1 MARSSHPSARGGRSI
16 PASCPRTTSRRSSYI
31 PRMLIVRTW
40 GRSSRLGRSARLGLA
55 GVLVLASVAASSGTA
70 SAAQSRSF
78 TVDLGRRSD
87 YVAQTNNVQC
97 VGASTQMMLNMIRP
111 GADRTAST
119 QLRLQKVARA
129 WSGPR
134 PDGRIRR
141 GAGVQG
147 WAVGLTLAGA
157 GPYRVVG
164 LPTIDDALLVA
175 ARAMKATGRPV
186 GLLMWHG
193 RHAWV
198 MSGFEATADPFA
210 GGARVTA
217 AIVEDPLYPHGS
229 TAWGPSPAPGAKLS
243 VRTVARQFVP
253 RVSSWGKPSLAGT
266 YVLVLPYEFDA
277 RTLRLASRPR
287 VGAPRARLIE
297 RDMARFGHGRQPSR
311 RRQP

>member
-1 MARSSHPSARGGRSI
+1 M
-16 PASCPRTTSRRSSYI
+16 
-31 PRMLIVRTW
+31 RTW
-40 GRSSRLGRSARLGLA
+40 GRSRRLVRSLRLGLA
-55 GVLVLASVAASSGTA
+55 GALVLAGGVVAAAGTA
-70 SAAQSRSF
+70 SAAPSRGYSL
-78 TVDLGRRSD
+78 DLGRRSD
-87 YVAQTNNVQC
+87 FVAQTNNVQC
-97 VGASTQMMLNMIRP
+97 VGASTQMMLNMIEP

-134 PDGRIRR
+134 PDGRIRK
-141 GAGVQG
+141 GAGVLG

-164 LPTIDDALLVA
+164 LPTIDQALLVA
-175 ARAMKATGRPV
+175 ARAMKETGRPV

-210 GGARVTA
+210 PGARVTT

-229 TAWGPSPAPGAKLS
+229 TAWGPSPAPGSKLD
-243 VRTVARQFVP
+243 VKTLARQFVP
-253 RVSSWGKPSLAGT
+253 RHSSWGNPSLAGT

-277 RTLRLASRPR
+277 RTLRLA
-287 VGAPRARLIE
+287 
-297 RDMARFGHGRQPSR
+297 
-311 RRQP
+311 

>member
-1 MARSSHPSARGGRSI
+1 
-16 PASCPRTTSRRSSYI
+16 
-31 PRMLIVRTW
+31 MLTVRTW
-40 GRSSRLGRSARLGLA
+40 GRSWRPGRSLRLGLA
-55 GVLVLASVAASSGTA
+55 AVLVLIAVPGSPGAV
-70 SAAQSRSF
+70 SAAPSRAF
-78 TVDLGRRSD
+78 ILDLGRRAD

-97 VGASTQMMLNMIRP
+97 VGASTQMMLNMTRP

-175 ARAMKATGRPV
+175 ARAMKVTGRPV

-210 GGARVTA
+210 RGARVTA

-229 TAWGPSPAPGAKLS
+229 KVWGPSPPPGAKLS
-243 VRTVARQFVP
+243 VRTLARQFVP
-253 RVSSWGKPSLAGT
+253 RSSSWGTPSLAGT
-266 YVLVLPYEFDA
+266 YVLVLPYEFSA
-277 RTLRLASRPR
+277 RVLRLA
-287 VGAPRARLIE
+287 
-297 RDMARFGHGRQPSR
+297 
-311 RRQP
+311 

>member
-1 MARSSHPSARGGRSI
+1 
-16 PASCPRTTSRRSSYI
+16 
-31 PRMLIVRTW
+31 MLTVRTW
-40 GRSSRLGRSARLGLA
+40 GPSSRLGRSIRLGLA
-55 GVLVLASVAASSGTA
+55 GLLVLIGVGASSGAA
-70 SAAQSRSF
+70 SAAPSRGF
-78 TVDLGRRSD
+78 ALDLGRRSD

-97 VGASTQMMLNMIRP
+97 VGASTQMMLNMVRP
-111 GADRTAST
+111 GADRSAST

-134 PDGRIRR
+134 PAGRIRK

-164 LPTIDDALLVA
+164 LPTIDDALVVA

-210 GGARVTA
+210 GGTRVTA

-243 VRTVARQFVP
+243 VKALARQFVP
-253 RVSSWGKPSLAGT
+253 RFSSWGNPSLAGT

-277 RTLRLASRPR
+277 RTLR
-287 VGAPRARLIE
+287 RA
-297 RDMARFGHGRQPSR
+297 
-311 RRQP
+311 

>member
-1 MARSSHPSARGGRSI
+1 
-16 PASCPRTTSRRSSYI
+16 
-31 PRMLIVRTW
+31 MLTVRTW
-40 GRSSRLGRSARLGLA
+40 GRSWRLGRSLRLGLA
-55 GVLVLASVAASSGTA
+55 AVLVLIAVPASPGAA
-70 SAAQSRSF
+70 SAAPSRGFSL
-78 TVDLGRRSD
+78 DLGRRVD

-97 VGASTQMMLNMIRP
+97 VGASTQMMLNMMRP

-175 ARAMKATGRPV
+175 ARAMKVTGRPV

-198 MSGFEATADPFA
+198 MSGFEASADPFA
-210 GGARVTA
+210 RGARVTA

-229 TAWGPSPAPGAKLS
+229 KVWGPSPPPGAKLS
-243 VRTVARQFVP
+243 VRTLARQFVP
-253 RVSSWGKPSLAGT
+253 RFSSWGTPSLAGT
-266 YVLVLPYEFDA
+266 YVLVLPYEFSA
-277 RTLRLASRPR
+277 RIMRLA
-287 VGAPRARLIE
+287 
-297 RDMARFGHGRQPSR
+297 
-311 RRQP
+311 